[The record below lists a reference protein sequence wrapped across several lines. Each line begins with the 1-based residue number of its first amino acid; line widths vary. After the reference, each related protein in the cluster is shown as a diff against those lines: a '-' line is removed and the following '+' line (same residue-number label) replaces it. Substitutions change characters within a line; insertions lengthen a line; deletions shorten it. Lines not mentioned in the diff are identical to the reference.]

1 LQFDTSTVIFSVKG
15 SNLSNSDPSYVEI
28 PIVVSDVY
36 GATNEYT
43 QKMFIQQSKE
53 VLANADDSLLSNS
66 TSNSTLT
73 SPDGG
78 NQT

>member
-1 LQFDTSTVIFSVKG
+1 
-15 SNLSNSDPSYVEI
+15 VEI